1 MSWLG
6 DLIDDAVHGVENTAD
21 AAGSAIEGA
30 AEATGAAI
38 ESAVRSAA
46 VDLLNAVLPP
56 MVHAEYGAV
65 RAAAWAAI
73 QVPVQALGL
82 TVAGAKVDE
91 TVLAGLVAQKVTDGL
106 SHLKENTH
114 YAQAVNSIKW

>member
-6 DLIDDAVHGVENTAD
+6 DLIDDAVHGAESVAD
-21 AAGSAIEGA
+21 AAGSAVESG

-56 MVHAEYGAV
+56 MVQAEYGAV
-65 RAAAWAAI
+65 RAAAWASI

-82 TVAGAKVDE
+82 TVAGANMDE
-91 TVLAGLVAQKVTDGL
+91 TVLTGLVEKKVTEGL
-106 SHLKENTH
+106 SHLKENTD